1 MLDIRFIRENTDVA
15 RTALK
20 TRGTG
25 DEARIDELLALD
37 HERRA
42 LINKAE
48 QLKNERNVAS
58 KQIGALKAKGE
69 NVDNKMALMKQV
81 GEQIAELDHELARTE
96 QNLNQILLHIPN
108 FPHPTVTVGKS
119 AADNPEIRRWGEKQ
133 RFDFQ
138 PRAHWEIGEKL
149 GMLDFGRA
157 AKLAG
162 SGFLLFRGPGARLER
177 ALINFLLDL
186 HTRNHGYL
194 EVAPPLLAN
203 RATLTATGH
212 LPKFEEDLYRTRE
225 EELFLIP
232 TSEVPLTSLSRD
244 EILSEEQLPL
254 HLCAYTPCFRREAGA
269 AGKETRGMIRVHQFD
284 KVELVKICT
293 PETSFDELESM
304 VSHAEKVLQLL
315 GLHYRVILLCT
326 GDMGFA
332 SAKTYDIE
340 VWAPGQN
347 AYLEVSSCSNCT
359 DFQARRANIRY
370 KDALG
375 KNRYVH
381 TLNGSGTALA
391 RLYVALLETYQ
402 RADGSLQIPEPLQP
416 YFDGRTEVSH
426 SNRDQP

>member
-194 EVAPPLLAN
+194 EVAPPLLA
-203 RATLTATGH
+203 
-212 LPKFEEDLYRTRE
+212 
-225 EELFLIP
+225 
-232 TSEVPLTSLSRD
+232 
-244 EILSEEQLPL
+244 
-254 HLCAYTPCFRREAGA
+254 
-269 AGKETRGMIRVHQFD
+269 
-284 KVELVKICT
+284 
-293 PETSFDELESM
+293 
-304 VSHAEKVLQLL
+304 
-315 GLHYRVILLCT
+315 
-326 GDMGFA
+326 
-332 SAKTYDIE
+332 
-340 VWAPGQN
+340 
-347 AYLEVSSCSNCT
+347 
-359 DFQARRANIRY
+359 
-370 KDALG
+370 
-375 KNRYVH
+375 
-381 TLNGSGTALA
+381 
-391 RLYVALLETYQ
+391 
-402 RADGSLQIPEPLQP
+402 
-416 YFDGRTEVSH
+416 
-426 SNRDQP
+426 